1 MQERKPVTDVETL
14 LPEGEF
20 IYSRTDLKSI
30 IVEANKAFAEISGY
44 TQEQMIGQPHNIVRH
59 PDMPAEA
66 FADMWRDLKAGRP
79 WRALVKNRRSDGG
92 FYWVVANASPVRENG
107 QVVGYQ
113 SVRSR
118 PSRDEIAAAETAYK
132 RICNGDRSIRIEHG
146 RVAPAR
152 LSPWAHFN
160 SISVQTKGSGVLLM
174 MLASLK
180 LLGAVFALPFANELM
195 VALGLVA
202 LPWAA
207 WLLFVSIPRLNRDVA
222 AIDGYLEFLLTTG
235 DLRQR
240 FDLSRRDMLGK
251 VARKMDRFVAS
262 VQATIQGMRDSAEI
276 VADVSGEVSTG
287 VGNVDQ
293 AARQQAE
300 ATQSAAA
307 GIEEITV
314 SIGEVAERASSTR
327 AAAES
332 ASDAAQRG
340 ASLSAEAVSSIEVL
354 AGSVKSAAARVEQ
367 LGEKSKEISRITE
380 VIREIADQT
389 NLLAL
394 NAAIEAARAGE
405 AGRGFSVVADEVRK
419 LAERTT
425 QATSDIS
432 RMVTGINDE
441 TGLAVSGMR
450 SGTQHVE
457 SSVRLVSEAEQAL
470 RDINDHMK
478 KTLNMVQEITHSS
491 EEQRNAM
498 QLMAQNVEQVA
509 SMTDQNV
516 SIVTQTNAA
525 VTRLDRASGRMRKA
539 VGQVAT

>member
-1 MQERKPVTDVETL
+1 MHEGRSVTNVETL

-30 IVEANKAFAEISGY
+30 IVEANKAFADISGY
-44 TQEQMIGQPHNIVRH
+44 TQEQMVGQPHNIVRH

-107 QVVGYQ
+107 QIVGYQ

-118 PSRDEIAAAETAYK
+118 PSRDEVAAAEAVYK
-132 RICNGDRSIRIEHG
+132 RIRDGDRSIRIEHG
-146 RVAPAR
+146 RVVPAR
-152 LSPWAHFN
+152 QSPWALFN
-160 SISVQTKGSGVLLM
+160 TIGVQTIGSGILLM
-174 MLASLK
+174 LLASLK
-180 LLGAVFALPFANELM
+180 LVGAVVELPFENEIM
-195 VALGLVA
+195 IALGLIA

-207 WLLFVSIPRLNRDVA
+207 WLLFVSMPKLNRDVA
-222 AIDGYLEFLLTTG
+222 AIDGYLENLLTTG

-240 FDLSRRDMLGK
+240 FDLSRQDMLGK
-251 VARKMDRFVAS
+251 VARKIDRFVSS
-262 VQATIQGMRDSAEI
+262 VQATVQGMGNSAET
-276 VADVSGEVSTG
+276 VADVSGEVSSG
-287 VGNVDQ
+287 VGEVDR
-293 AARQQAE
+293 AARRQAE

-314 SIGEVAERASSTR
+314 SIGEVAEHAASTR
-327 AAAES
+327 VAAES
-332 ASDAAQRG
+332 ASEAARRG
-340 ASLSAEAVSSIEVL
+340 ASLSADAVSSIEVL
-354 AGSVKSAAARVEQ
+354 AGSVKSAAGRVEQ
-367 LGEKSKEISRITE
+367 LGEKSKEISRITD

-394 NAAIEAARAGE
+394 NAAIEAARAGD

-425 QATSDIS
+425 QATTDIS
-432 RMVTGINDE
+432 RMVAGINDE
-441 TGLAVSGMR
+441 TGQAVSGMR

-457 SSVRLVSEAEQAL
+457 DSVRLVSEAEQAL
-470 RDINDHMK
+470 RDINEQMT
-478 KTLNMVQEITHSS
+478 KTLGMVNEITHSS

-509 SMTDQNV
+509 AMTDQNV
-516 SIVTQTNAA
+516 SVVTQTNAA
-525 VTRLDRASGRMRKA
+525 VTRLDRASARMRKA
-539 VGQVAT
+539 VEQFAI

>member
-1 MQERKPVTDVETL
+1 MNMNRPVTDVETL

-30 IVEANKAFAEISGY
+30 IVEANKAFADISGY
-44 TQEQMIGQPHNIVRH
+44 TPEEMVGQPHNLVRH

-107 QVVGYQ
+107 RVVGYQ

-118 PSRDEIAAAETAYK
+118 PTRAEVAEAEAAYK
-132 RICNGDRSIRIEHG
+132 RIRNGDRSIRIEHG
-146 RVAPAR
+146 RVVPAR
-152 LSPWAHFN
+152 ISLWAAFN
-160 SISVQTKGSGVLLM
+160 NLSVQTIGGGVLLILFAVLSLLAAMVDLPHERTVM
-174 MLASLK
+174 M
-180 LLGAVFALPFANELM
+180 AVSAI
-195 VALGLVA
+195 A
-202 LPWAA
+202 LPWAL
-207 WLLFVSIPRLNRDVA
+207 WLLLGSMPKLNRDVS
-222 AIDGYLEFLLTTG
+222 AIDHYLEHLLTTG

-240 FDLSRRDMLGK
+240 FELSRQDKLGK
-251 VARKMDRFVAS
+251 VAGKIDRFVSS
-262 VQATIQGMRDSAEI
+262 VQATIQGMGDNADA
-276 VADVSGEVSTG
+276 VARVAHEVSGG
-287 VGNVDQ
+287 VNNVDR
-293 AARQQAE
+293 AARSQAE

-314 SIGEVAERASSTR
+314 SIGEVAEHANSTG
-327 AAAES
+327 AAAEAASS
-332 ASDAAQRG
+332 ASKKG
-340 ASLSAEAVSSIEVL
+340 SELSAEAVSSIKAL
-354 AGSVKSAAARVEQ
+354 SDQVKSAAARVEQ
-367 LGEKSKEISRITE
+367 LGEKSAEISRITD

-432 RMVTGINDE
+432 RMVAGINTE
-441 TGLAVSGMR
+441 TTQAVTGMR
-450 SGTQHVE
+450 AGAQQVE
-457 SSVRLVSEAEQAL
+457 ESVRLVSRAREALDEINEQMS
-470 RDINDHMK
+470 R
-478 KTLNMVQEITHSS
+478 TLGMVNEISHSS
-491 EEQRNAM
+491 GEQRNAM

-509 SMTDQNV
+509 AMTDENV
-516 SIVTQTNAA
+516 SVVNQTNVA
-525 VTRLDRASGRMRKA
+525 VEELNQSVTRMRKA
-539 VGQVAT
+539 VGQFAT